1 MPSHESLS
9 IEYNLATT
17 AWALNEAIS
26 NHFHAEF
33 FVSHMK
39 RLKQPAVL
47 VHDKPID
54 VETYG
59 QVDKAEIEEIIKEM
73 RWHRRVNV
81 DNLPDQD
88 GLPAP
93 ATQPS
98 KPATTTAKSTS
109 TKKTKPENMEK
120 RHTNKIRNCH
130 SSHSFL
136 DISRSVSEKAKL
148 QNFIIAFLV
157 NLADKGEATH

>member
-9 IEYNLATT
+9 IEYNLAAT

-59 QVDKAEIEEIIKEM
+59 QVDKAEIEEIIKEQNYQ
-73 RWHRRVNV
+73 HRNPTIKTS
-81 DNLPDQD
+81 DNNRQINIHEEDQ
-88 GLPAP
+88 AR
-93 ATQPS
+93 
-98 KPATTTAKSTS
+98 
-109 TKKTKPENMEK
+109 EY
-120 RHTNKIRNCH
+120 
-130 SSHSFL
+130 
-136 DISRSVSEKAKL
+136 
-148 QNFIIAFLV
+148 
-157 NLADKGEATH
+157 GEVPY

>member
-9 IEYNLATT
+9 IEYNLAAM
-17 AWALNEAIS
+17 AWALNEAI
-26 NHFHAEF
+26 NNPFRAEF

-54 VETYG
+54 IETYG

-98 KPATTTAKSTS
+98 KPATTTATSTS

-120 RHTNKIRNCH
+120 RHTNKIKNLSVVRNTAVTAFLTFKDPCQKRRNCRI
-130 SSHSFL
+130 L
-136 DISRSVSEKAKL
+136 K
-148 QNFIIAFLV
+148 
-157 NLADKGEATH
+157 